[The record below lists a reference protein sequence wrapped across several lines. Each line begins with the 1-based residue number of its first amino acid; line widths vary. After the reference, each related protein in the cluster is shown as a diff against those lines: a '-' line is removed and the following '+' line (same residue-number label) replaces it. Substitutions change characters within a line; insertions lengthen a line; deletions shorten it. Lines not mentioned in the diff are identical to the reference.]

1 MSERMHG
8 VVMHLRDDL
17 ANSYEWQCSFCGTA
31 FPAGDEIEEATECP
45 HCNRNIYDWI
55 SYDPE

>member
-1 MSERMHG
+1 MHG